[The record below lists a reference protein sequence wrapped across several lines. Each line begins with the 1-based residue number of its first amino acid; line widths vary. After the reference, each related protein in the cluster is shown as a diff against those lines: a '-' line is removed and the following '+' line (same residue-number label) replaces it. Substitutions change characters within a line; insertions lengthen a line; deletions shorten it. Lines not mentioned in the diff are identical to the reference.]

1 METGDGTPRG
11 GDRSSHIAVHY
22 TINGERQRT
31 ERNPL
36 TVEEILRH
44 AGTAAGIDLS
54 DLRNYYLQSVKDD
67 REYRNLADEIRLHDG
82 DQFLAI
88 YNGRTPV
95 A

>member
-1 METGDGTPRG
+1 M
-11 GDRSSHIAVHY
+11 
-22 TINGERQRT
+22 INGERQQT
-31 ERNPL
+31 GRNPL

-54 DLRNYYLQSVKDD
+54 DLTSYYLESVTDD
-67 REYRNLADEIRLHDG
+67 REFWKLGDKVQLRDG

-88 YNGRTPV
+88 YSGRTPV